1 MEVKCFKLVN
11 GMDIIGRDLEFIEGN
26 STVSLNNAVAINVSN
41 NKQNGGPQLGFLPL
55 TFFAADVK
63 KGINIQ
69 IDKSHI
75 LFHYEPSEEITVGYE
90 EFVTSISQ
98 VAKPKIIGV

>member
-1 MEVKCFKLVN
+1 MEVKCFKLAN
-11 GMDIIGRDLEFIEGN
+11 GMDIIGRDLEFVNGN
-26 STVSLNNAVAINVSN
+26 TVSLNNAVAINVSN
-41 NKQNGGPQLGFLPL
+41 KQGGGGPQLGFLPL
-55 TFFAADVK
+55 TFFAADIK
-63 KGINIQ
+63 KGLHIQ

-90 EFVTSISQ
+90 EFVTSIAQ